1 MIYKSYADTLQQQ
14 RINTQ
19 EQEALK
25 LFIKEQKSP
34 NEIYN
39 KYASLY
45 QPSNN
50 LSYIPPTINY
60 DKLKQNKL
68 IRDEEQRLKEE
79 HRNMKVQ
86 QYLQMKPQNLTNYSV
101 LPKPIYK
108 PSKLTSVNLA
118 IN

>member
-1 MIYKSYADTLQQQ
+1 MLTQRKEGIIFKSYADALQQQ

-45 QPSNN
+45 KPSNN

-60 DKLKQNKL
+60 
-68 IRDEEQRLKEE
+68 
-79 HRNMKVQ
+79 
-86 QYLQMKPQNLTNYSV
+86 
-101 LPKPIYK
+101 
-108 PSKLTSVNLA
+108 
-118 IN
+118 